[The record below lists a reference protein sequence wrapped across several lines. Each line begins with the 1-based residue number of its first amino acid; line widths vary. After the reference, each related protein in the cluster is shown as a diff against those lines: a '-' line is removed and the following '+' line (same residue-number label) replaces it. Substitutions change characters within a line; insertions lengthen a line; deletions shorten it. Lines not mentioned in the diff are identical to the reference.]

1 MTPDRLQTIIASLN
15 RRQPDL
21 TVIMENVIKPHN
33 LAAVTRSADAV
44 GCIDVHA
51 ITQRKSITLSQM
63 SAGGVRKWIQLHLHK
78 TTEGCV
84 QQLKSAGMQII
95 TTCIADD
102 SRDFR
107 DIDYTRPTAVLVG
120 TELEGVSLQAVELAD
135 EHITIPMF
143 GLVQSLNVSVATAL
157 VLYEAQ
163 RQRQL
168 AGLYEQR
175 RLPEDVYTR
184 LLFEWCHP
192 QVAKY
197 CRAKKIP
204 YPGINAE
211 AEIIEPLADSTT
223 FSSDGLTEW
232 LRKKAD

>member
-1 MTPDRLQTIIASLN
+1 MTPDRLQTIITSLN

-21 TVIMENVIKPHN
+21 TVIMENVLKPHN

-44 GCIDVHA
+44 GCLDVHA

-78 TTEGCV
+78 NTGDCV
-84 QQLKSAGMQII
+84 QQMKARGMQVI

-102 SRDFR
+102 SKDFR
-107 DIDYTRPTAVLVG
+107 EIDYTRPTAILVG
-120 TELEGVSLQAVELAD
+120 TELEGVSEQAVALAD

-163 RQRQL
+163 RQRQQ
-168 AGLYEQR
+168 AGMYDHR
-175 RLPEDVYTR
+175 RLADDEYKR

-192 QVAKY
+192 QVMKY
-197 CRAKKIP
+197 CKAKKIP
-204 YPGINAE
+204 YPSINDE

-223 FSSDGLTEW
+223 FSNESFTEW